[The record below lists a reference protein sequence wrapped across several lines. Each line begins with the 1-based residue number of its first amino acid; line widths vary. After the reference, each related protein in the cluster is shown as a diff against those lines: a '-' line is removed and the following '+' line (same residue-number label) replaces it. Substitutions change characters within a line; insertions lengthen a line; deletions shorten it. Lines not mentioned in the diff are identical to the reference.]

1 MHFENRHYV
10 IFDLTEVGTIDFS
23 EVMETS
29 ADTLRKNLANTQS
42 FVKYEGAMPASVTAL
57 TTKSSTLTQRFLRCS
72 LGLTGLTLT
81 QKSKWVGLQI
91 MHLS

>member
-10 IFDLTEVGTIDFS
+10 IFDLSEVDAIDFS

-42 FVKYEGAMPASVTAL
+42 FVKYEGDMPASVTAL
-57 TTKSSTLTQRFLRCS
+57 TTKSQEYSHEEILALLAGTEWTDPNAE
-72 LGLTGLTLT
+72 
-81 QKSKWVGLQI
+81 
-91 MHLS
+91 M

>member
-10 IFDLTEVGTIDFS
+10 IFDLTEVDAIDFS

-42 FVKYEGAMPASVTAL
+42 FVKYEGDQPPSVVAL
-57 TTKSSTLTQRFLRCS
+57 TTKSQEYSHEEILALLAGTDWTDPDAE
-72 LGLTGLTLT
+72 
-81 QKSKWVGLQI
+81 I
-91 MHLS
+91 

>member
-10 IFDLTEVGTIDFS
+10 VFDLTEVDTIDFS

-42 FVKYEGAMPASVTAL
+42 FVKYESDMPASVAAL
-57 TTKSSTLTQRFLRCS
+57 TTRSQEYTHAEI
-72 LGLTGLTLT
+72 LTLLAGT
-81 QKSKWVGLQI
+81 DWTDPDAEI
-91 MHLS
+91 

>member
-10 IFDLTEVGTIDFS
+10 VFDLTEVNTINFS

-42 FVKYEGAMPASVTAL
+42 FVKYGGDMPSSVAAL
-57 TTKSSTLTQRFLRCS
+57 TTKSQEYTHEEI
-72 LGLTGLTLT
+72 LTLLAGT
-81 QKSKWVGLQI
+81 DWTDPNAEI
-91 MHLS
+91 

>member
-10 IFDLTEVGTIDFS
+10 IFDLSEVDAIDFS

-42 FVKYEGAMPASVTAL
+42 FVKYEGDMPASVVAL
-57 TTKSSTLTQRFLRCS
+57 TTRSQEYTHEEILALLAGTDW
-72 LGLTGLTLT
+72 TDPNAE
-81 QKSKWVGLQI
+81 I
-91 MHLS
+91 

>member
-10 IFDLTEVGTIDFS
+10 IFDLTEVDTIDFS

-42 FVKYEGAMPASVTAL
+42 FVKYEGPMPASVTAL
-57 TTKSSTLTQRFLRCS
+57 TTKSQEYTHAEILALLAGTDW
-72 LGLTGLTLT
+72 TDPDAD
-81 QKSKWVGLQI
+81 I
-91 MHLS
+91 I

>member
-10 IFDLTEVGTIDFS
+10 IFDLSEVGTIDFS

-42 FVKYEGAMPASVTAL
+42 FVKYEGDMPASVVAL
-57 TTKSSTLTQRFLRCS
+57 TTRSQEYSHEEILALLAGTDWTDPNAE
-72 LGLTGLTLT
+72 
-81 QKSKWVGLQI
+81 I
-91 MHLS
+91 

>member
-1 MHFENRHYV
+1 MHFEDRHYV

-42 FVKYEGAMPASVTAL
+42 FVKYESDMPASVAAL
-57 TTKSSTLTQRFLRCS
+57 TTRSQEYTHEEILALLAGADWTDPNAE
-72 LGLTGLTLT
+72 
-81 QKSKWVGLQI
+81 I
-91 MHLS
+91 

>member
-1 MHFENRHYV
+1 MHFEDRHYV

-42 FVKYEGAMPASVTAL
+42 FVKYEGVQPPSVAAL
-57 TTKSSTLTQRFLRCS
+57 TTRSQEYTHEEI
-72 LGLTGLTLT
+72 LTLLAGT
-81 QKSKWVGLQI
+81 DWTDPNAEI
-91 MHLS
+91 